1 MKSAEMLKKL
11 DKVLLFALFLG
22 LVFCIYGIN
31 WGWVEEWNPDQM
43 GFKELFQA
51 GKLPFNPESFQ
62 KPPFH
67 TYFVYFLSVLPF
79 ELIGNTLHLSADYIN
94 PAKLLWSRMLTV
106 FLFLGSIIL
115 VYQICKRFFG
125 VFPARLVT
133 IIFATSAGFISF
145 SHFLTTEI
153 PVMFW
158 MLLSF
163 YFAQNILLYGKL
175 SDYVLAGFC
184 TGIATATKYNGLAI
198 GMGIVVAHVLSLTSR
213 SWRQWKK
220 SLFDKKLIIG
230 LSMVVIG
237 FLVCNPFALL
247 DYSTFWEH
255 FWYNYIVTPVYGGIA
270 EGNSFGEFVVAIQE
284 IIGFPSWLVFLIGF
298 LFCFYSLAVDKEKP
312 LEQKGIVLL
321 FSLFLLYYFKF
332 GSFPRMETRFVMPIV
347 PFGLIISGVFWNKI
361 KGNRRLMI
369 GLLLVILSYN
379 LICSFYVGKR
389 FTEDPRMVAQEW
401 VKTNIEKGSS
411 IESSAYSP
419 QFNKIPEVILTEQ
432 RMPDISGRKKKFSR
446 LFKDNPWIMARL
458 QWSTHI
464 RWEKEDKE
472 EDTQWYTLERL
483 IDRKPDYIAVNSRY
497 YNRFIVRLKNDYP
510 SLYKFFSDLLEENY
524 PYHIVFDRE
533 SPKVPG
539 WIYPKTIDFIQNR
552 MVIFAK
558 NDLTYNE

>member
-1 MKSAEMLKKL
+1 MNSSKMLEKF

-79 ELIGNTLHLSADYIN
+79 ELIGKILHLSAEELN

-115 VYQICKRFFG
+115 
-125 VFPARLVT
+125 
-133 IIFATSAGFISF
+133 ATSAGLIGF

-163 YFAQNILLYGKL
+163 YFAQNIWLDGQL

-198 GMGIVVAHVLSLTSR
+198 GMAIVVAHVLSLTSS

-220 SLFDKKLIIG
+220 LLFDKKLLIG

-237 FLVCNPFALL
+237 FLVGNPFALL

-255 FWYNYIVTPVYGGIA
+255 FWYNYVVTPVYGGIA
-270 EGNSFGEFVVAIQE
+270 EGNSFGEFVLAIQE
-284 IIGFPSWLVFLIGF
+284 ILGFPSWLVFLIGF
-298 LFCFYSLAVDKEKP
+298 LFCFYSLAVDKKKN
-312 LEQKGIVLL
+312 LEQKGILLL
-321 FSLFLLYYFKF
+321 FSLFFLYYFKF

-347 PFGLIISGVFWNKI
+347 PFGLILSGLFWQKI
-361 KGNRRLMI
+361 KVNRQLTI

-379 LICSFYVGKR
+379 SVSSFYVGKR

-419 QFNKIPEVILTEQ
+419 QFNKLPGVILKEQ

-464 RWEKEDKE
+464 RWEKEDIE

-483 IDRKPDYIAVNSRY
+483 LDRKPDYIAVNSLY
-497 YNRFIVRLKNDYP
+497 YNRFLRPLKNDYP
-510 SLYKFFSDLLEENY
+510 SLSKFFSDLLEENY

-533 SPKVPG
+533 STKVPG
-539 WIYPKTIDFIQNR
+539 WIYPKNIDFLQNR
-552 MVIFAK
+552 MVILAK
-558 NDLTYNE
+558 NDLTNNSDTSLFTDKTFLISAVNR